1 MRLSLF
7 IWTTAEGKPPL
18 LMCNVLHTSL
28 IMTPH
33 SGTSFFILKPW
44 KQRVSILRA
53 CEYIDVDWKVRFL
66 WCRVLGCVCMKSHR
80 CSNR

>member
-1 MRLSLF
+1 
-7 IWTTAEGKPPL
+7 
-18 LMCNVLHTSL
+18 
-28 IMTPH
+28 MTPH

-66 WCRVLGCVCMKSHR
+66 WCRVLGCVYEVTQVLKQIKDFD
-80 CSNR
+80 